1 MKIKDLKRLKKLEI
15 KFSER
20 EKETNYLENKLEKC
34 KESMQLIKSLNRLP
48 VKITTLGN
56 KKWRLLN

>member
-34 KESMQLIKSLNRLP
+34 KESMQLIKSLNRQP

>member
-34 KESMQLIKSLNRLP
+34 KESMQLIKCLNRQP